1 MILAWPCF
9 ACQSFEGS
17 RAVLY
22 LEAEVLEITEPGRAE
37 NEKQLA
43 QKTVQRAGKATWML
57 CRELNSLH
65 SIQAVAHWVVGGRY
79 PMPFQCHQAPQGLPF
94 SQSIML
100 WRRTVF
106 QETRLF
112 LPPYFPAAPDDPRG
126 RGVPQRHYF
135 QNISRGLANLKGSK
149 TVGQDGLS

>member
-17 RAVLY
+17 RAVLH

-79 PMPFQCHQAPQGLPF
+79 PMPLSVPPGTPGLALLPINHALEKDRF
-94 SQSIML
+94 SGNK
-100 WRRTVF
+100 TVL
-106 QETRLF
+106 TSLF
-112 LPPYFPAAPDDPRG
+112 PCGPRWSKGEGSTPEALFPE
-126 RGVPQRHYF
+126 YF
-135 QNISRGLANLKGSK
+135 QRSSK
-149 TVGQDGLS
+149 SERF